1 MLTKSLLQC
10 RACRLTWF
18 PQGGAAGCP
27 ACGGTEIGG
36 TLEFFHAGITLIVLA
51 LIGLFLRHGPLASPA
66 AAPVAAASAIPVK
79 QASAGPDHGAPAT
92 APARVTTPARRT
104 QIAVSTKKVKPSK
117 SKRRQKKAKTRS
129 KHVQR

>member
-18 PQGGAAGCP
+18 PQGGAGAGCP

-36 TLEFFHAGITLIVLA
+36 TLELFHAGIALIVLA
-51 LIGLFLRHGPLASPA
+51 LIGLFLRHGPLVIPA
-66 AAPVAAASAIPVK
+66 AAPVATASAIPVK
-79 QASAGPDHGAPAT
+79 QASAGPDRAAPVP
-92 APARVTTPARRT
+92 PARVTAPARRT
-104 QIAVSTKKVKPSK
+104 QVAVSTKKVKASK